1 MKSDG
6 EPEIE
11 HTVSLTA
18 KTMTGNIGDMP
29 HSPWPTERPEGWGA
43 GCWFRFDELHLIAI
57 GGKEDM
63 DFVHGLNPV
72 TGQRHRVYVMEIT
85 AFGPK
90 VEVPR

>member
-29 HSPWPTERPEGWGA
+29 HSPWPTERPEGW
-43 GCWFRFDELHLIAI
+43 WFRVGGLALIAI
-57 GGKEDM
+57 GGKEDI
-63 DFVHGLNPV
+63 DCVIGLDPI
-72 TGQRHRVYVMEIT
+72 TGKKHRVYGDEFT
-85 AFGPK
+85 AYGPR